1 MRRRAIFVVMALTTW
16 VAGSALGAMGG
27 SVAAT
32 AQGSGIVVGKAHAG
46 FTPSL
51 TGTKPIVL
59 LMVGSGARPGE
70 DVEHSLADSLHLVFI
85 NPAKH
90 HATLVGI
97 PARLLRAHPEPR
109 HQQDQQLA
117 VLRRTGVCW
126 STRSRTCRASRS
138 TTGRSPRSGVS
149 RT

>member
-1 MRRRAIFVVMALTTW
+1 MRRRAIFVVMALATW

-59 LMVGSGARPGE
+59 LMVGSGARPGD

-90 HATLVGI
+90 RATLVGI
-97 PARLLRAHPEPR
+97 PRDSYVPIPNHG
-109 HQQDQQLA
+109 
-117 VLRRTGVCW
+117 T
-126 STRSRTCRASRS
+126 SKIN
-138 TTGRSPRSGVS
+138 
-149 RT
+149 